1 LPFAVVLGCAGSTEA
16 VCALRAVTSLDGMTA
31 DFYHFDMELLGR
43 VANRIVNEVRGI
55 NRVVYDVTSKP
66 PGTIEWE

>member
-1 LPFAVVLGCAGSTEA
+1 MGDSRTYDY
-16 VCALRAVTSLDGMTA
+16 VCALRAVTSSDGMTA
-31 DFYHFDMELLGR
+31 EAYPFGHDFLGR